1 MQQIADT
8 VTVYSF
14 RVLGSDA
21 ETYHVAP
28 FKAPRHLITEHFRGD
43 VLEGTG
49 EEIGAD
55 ELDAQ
60 GRYRRVATGWGAL
73 DD

>member
-1 MQQIADT
+1 MQATQT

-14 RVLGSDA
+14 RTFELDA
-21 ETYHVAP
+21 EAYHVAP
-28 FKAPRHLITEHFRGD
+28 FKAPRELISDRFGGE

-49 EEIGAD
+49 VDVDAAS
-55 ELDAQ
+55 LDKQ

-73 DD
+73 D

>member
-1 MQQIADT
+1 MVSQQS

-14 RVLGSDA
+14 RVFELEPEA
-21 ETYHVAP
+21 YHIAR
-28 FKAPRHLITEHFRGD
+28 FKAPRDLIVERFRGE

-49 EEIGAD
+49 EDVDAS

-73 DD
+73 D

>member
-1 MQQIADT
+1 MQATDT

-14 RVLGSDA
+14 RMFELDA

-28 FKAPRHLITEHFRGD
+28 FKASRELISDRFGGE

-49 EEIGAD
+49 LDVEAES
-55 ELDAQ
+55 LDAQ

-73 DD
+73 G

>member
-1 MQQIADT
+1 MQQIVDT

-14 RVLGSDA
+14 RVFGSDA
-21 ETYHVAP
+21 ETYAVAP

-60 GRYRRVATGWGAL
+60 GRYRRIATGWGAL

>member
-8 VTVYSF
+8 VPVYSF
-14 RVLGSDA
+14 RVFELDA
-21 ETYHVAP
+21 EAYHVAS
-28 FKAPRHLITEHFRGD
+28 FKAPRHVIAERFHGD

-49 EEIGAD
+49 VEVDAD
-55 ELDAQ
+55 ELDEY

-73 DD
+73 D

>member
-1 MQQIADT
+1 MQPNADT

-14 RVLGSDA
+14 RVFETDA
-21 ETYHVAP
+21 ETYQVAP
-28 FKAPRHLITEHFRGD
+28 FKAPRHLITERFRGD

-55 ELDAQ
+55 ELDAH
-60 GRYRRVATGWGAL
+60 GRYRRIATGWGAL

>member
-8 VTVYSF
+8 VTVYGF
-14 RVLGSDA
+14 RVFELDA
-21 ETYHVAP
+21 EAYHVAP
-28 FKAPRHLITEHFRGD
+28 FKAPRHVIAERFRGD

-49 EEIGAD
+49 EEVDAA

-60 GRYRRVATGWGAL
+60 GRYRRIATGWGAL
-73 DD
+73 D

>member
-1 MQQIADT
+1 MNKSQT

-14 RVLGSDA
+14 RVLDHGCETTPVSTFKARWNDILGVFGGDPLESTA
-21 ETYHVAP
+21 ETV
-28 FKAPRHLITEHFRGD
+28 D
-43 VLEGTG
+43 
-49 EEIGAD
+49 AD

-73 DD
+73 N

>member
-14 RVLGSDA
+14 RVFELDA
-21 ETYHVAP
+21 EAYHVAP
-28 FKAPRHLITEHFRGD
+28 FKAPRQLIAEHFRGD

-49 EEIGAD
+49 EEVAAD
-55 ELDAQ
+55 ELDAH
-60 GRYRRVATGWGAL
+60 GRYRRIATGWGAL
-73 DD
+73 D